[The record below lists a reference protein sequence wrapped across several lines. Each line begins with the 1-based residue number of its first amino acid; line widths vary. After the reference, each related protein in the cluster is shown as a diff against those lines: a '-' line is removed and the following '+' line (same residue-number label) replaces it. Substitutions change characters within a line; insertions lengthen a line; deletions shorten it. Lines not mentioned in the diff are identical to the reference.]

1 MEEQSNFVYN
11 EKVLHIIEDKLEELR
26 KKMLL
31 NAVTNAKKDPTCVRE
46 DGKFVVKPEH
56 LTPDCDLHNIGVKGL
71 TIREALYIKNKR

>member
-11 EKVLHIIEDKLEELR
+11 EKVLLAVEDKLKELR

-31 NAVTNAKKDPTCVRE
+31 NAVINARKDPTCVRE

-56 LTPDCDLHNIGVKGL
+56 LTPDFDLHNIGVKGL
-71 TIREALYIKNKR
+71 TIREALDIKSKR